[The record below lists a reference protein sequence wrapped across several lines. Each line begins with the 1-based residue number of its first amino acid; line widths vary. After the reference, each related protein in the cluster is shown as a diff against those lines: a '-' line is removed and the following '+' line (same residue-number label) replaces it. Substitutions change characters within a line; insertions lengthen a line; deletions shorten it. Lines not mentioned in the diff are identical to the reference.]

1 MTRLETRDLSLKYQD
16 KFVIQHLGISFEK
29 GSVYS
34 IIGPNGCGKSTL
46 LKALARQ
53 LKPAGGQV
61 LLDSKPLSDLN
72 GKDVARQLSYMAQSQ
87 EPIEITVKELVGYGR
102 TPHQPYWNHVSAKD
116 REITDWA
123 LEATALTPYE
133 DRLLHTLSGGER
145 QRAWIA
151 MALAQQPGVLLL
163 DEPTTYL
170 DIAHQLEVLELVQG
184 LNQQLNMTVIMVL
197 HDINHASIYS
207 DYILAMKSGKVEG
220 YGSPSEV
227 LTPDL
232 LGRVF
237 GVEASVETDPV
248 RDKPICRITGLIKK

>member
-1 MTRLETRDLSLKYQD
+1 MTRLETYDLSLKYQD

-145 QRAWIA
+145 QSVDCHGSGSAARRA
-151 MALAQQPGVLLL
+151 
-163 DEPTTYL
+163 
-170 DIAHQLEVLELVQG
+170 
-184 LNQQLNMTVIMVL
+184 
-197 HDINHASIYS
+197 ASGRA
-207 DYILAMKSGKVEG
+207 DHILGHCPSVGGFGAGSGTESTIK
-220 YGSPSEV
+220 YDRYHGS
-227 LTPDL
+227 
-232 LGRVF
+232 
-237 GVEASVETDPV
+237 A
-248 RDKPICRITGLIKK
+248 